1 MLPPSPVM
9 SVRIMLS
16 SILGWAGAKMSL
28 SNMGRLAMG
37 GGENLVVVAGSVVA
51 AVSVTARRSSISFNA
66 SSSSSSSSSPK
77 VNLTVTLSSV
87 LAGKLIWMV
96 VLGAEVMTP
105 PPASTRTTPP
115 SSTTVTSGAA
125 RAGSSVTVTALS
137 PATASLCG
145 GEIGEN
151 CDSL

>member
-1 MLPPSPVM
+1 M
-9 SVRIMLS
+9 S

-51 AVSVTARRSSISFNA
+51 AVSVTAGRSSISF
-66 SSSSSSSSSPK
+66 SSSFASSSSSPK

-96 VLGAEVMTP
+96 VLGAEVITP

-125 RAGSSVTVTALS
+125 RAGSSVTVTALV
-137 PATASLCG
+137 TASLG